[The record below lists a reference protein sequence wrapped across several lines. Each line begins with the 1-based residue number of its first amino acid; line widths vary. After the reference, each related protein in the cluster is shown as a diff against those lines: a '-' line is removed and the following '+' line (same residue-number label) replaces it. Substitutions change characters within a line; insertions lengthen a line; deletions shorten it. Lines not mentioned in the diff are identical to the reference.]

1 MKRTALTIT
10 AALSAAVLA
19 LSGCGEA
26 APAETP
32 EAAAPA
38 EMVAE
43 ETETPTPEAEPEAE
57 SAMPSF
63 GDTAVSDDGSVEVK
77 VDYLGRATAT
87 EWSTSGAVEVMEFSV
102 SITNTGDAP
111 IEGYNVMFDGVYTGE
126 EGAPAEEVY
135 DTDNGWEGPA
145 YSTVM
150 PGRTQTVSTAFEAP
164 EEDGLVT
171 FAVSIGFDMSAMF
184 EGTLTE

>member
-1 MKRTALTIT
+1 MKRTALSLT
-10 AALSAAVLA
+10 AALTAAVLA
-19 LSGCGEA
+19 LSGCGET
-26 APAETP
+26 APAETQ

-43 ETETPTPEAEPEAE
+43 ETETPTPEAAPEE
-57 SAMPSF
+57 SAMPTF
-63 GDTAVSDDGSVEVK
+63 GDTVASDDGSVEVK

-87 EWSTSGAVEVMEFSV
+87 EWSTAGAVEVMEFSV

-111 IEGYNVMFDGVYTGE
+111 IEGYDVIFDGVYTGE
-126 EGAPAEEVY
+126 EGTPSDEVY

-145 YSTVM
+145 YSTIM
-150 PGRTQTVSTAFEAP
+150 PGRTQTVTTAFEAP

-171 FAVSIGFDMSAMF
+171 FAMSIGFDLAAMF